1 MEPSGLLNNQSN
13 DNVDSSTGVY
23 GNTRPI
29 TTDSGN
35 HRNFINL
42 REPPEDD
49 PKNDQPAPFSSN
61 LNGQFEVDMTDDNYQ
76 YQYQVTKPSHQT
88 FQIDYDTDN
97 SDDGE
102 FSLHDSMNRL
112 NPIKNEFEF
121 HLCNCL
127 KNPKNCLITLCCPC
141 YTFGIINE
149 KLKPETGRK
158 KLLSFA
164 VLATIIGLIFIFRR
178 FISLYAAVPFL
189 LLVFILVYKLRLD
202 VKSDLDI
209 SKNFKYDLF
218 ASIFCCYCTLC
229 QSAQEYYVN
238 LGKGF
243 EDVTRMI

>member
-23 GNTRPI
+23 GNTNA
-29 TTDSGN
+29 TTN
-35 HRNFINL
+35 N
-42 REPPEDD
+42 
-49 PKNDQPAPFSSN
+49 QPVPFSSN
-61 LNGQFEVDMTDDNYQ
+61 LNGQFEINMTDDDGDRDADSSDQ
-76 YQYQVTKPSHQT
+76 KPHQHQT

-112 NPIKNEFEF
+112 NPIKNEFQF

-149 KLKPETGRK
+149 KLKPETGGK

-178 FISLYAAVPFL
+178 SISLYAAVPFL
-189 LLVFILVYKLRLD
+189 LLVFILVYKLRVD

-229 QSAQEYYVN
+229 QSAQEYYLN

-243 EDVTRMI
+243 EDVTGGMI